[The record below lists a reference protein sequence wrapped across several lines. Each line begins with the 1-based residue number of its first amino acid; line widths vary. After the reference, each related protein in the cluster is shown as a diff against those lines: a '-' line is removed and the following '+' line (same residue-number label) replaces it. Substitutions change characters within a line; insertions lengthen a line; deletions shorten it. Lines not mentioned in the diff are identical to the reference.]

1 MSNERLKELRRE
13 AEECENRDE
22 ARRLY
27 DQVMSIAA
35 RLAQKFSFS
44 KGRKRSAK

>member
-1 MSNERLKELRRE
+1 MAGEKLKELRRE
-13 AEECENRDE
+13 AEAVEDREE

-35 RLAQKFSFS
+35 DLARKFSFG
-44 KGRKRSAK
+44 KRRKRRN

>member
-1 MSNERLKELRRE
+1 VSSELLKELRRQVE
-13 AEECENRDE
+13 AVSDREE

-35 RLAQKFSFS
+35 RLSVKFSFGKS
-44 KGRKRSAK
+44 RKRKR